1 MNKVLQVIKE
11 KSEYLTKIEEIDY
24 QILDAVKEQVINH
37 LKESKFNQSTITI
50 ESYSGGI
57 YAINNE
63 RLPNV
68 LSFSQYEVY
77 GISPNIYK
85 KEDFQSFLIKHDIK
99 FEELNDL
106 YKKVNDL
113 ICLTRKNVKIGYKIV
128 VQYTKE

>member
-1 MNKVLQVIKE
+1 MNKVMQVIKE
-11 KSEYLTKIEEIDY
+11 KNDYLTKIEEIDY
-24 QILDAVKEQVINH
+24 QILDAVKEQVINY

-63 RLPNV
+63 RLPTV
-68 LSFSQYEVY
+68 LSCSQYEFY

-85 KEDFQSFLIKHDIK
+85 REDFQSFLIKHDIK
-99 FEELNDL
+99 FEDLNDL